1 MFQSSNPKPT
11 HLKVKRLC
19 GSGLEESE
27 QRHLVPYRHGV
38 AVLTNHTVALA
49 AAAAMAM
56 LMSCFVCW
64 LVVVAGVGL
73 CWCCLL
79 ACLLELACCLFG
91 WLRCHV
97 CLSPLL
103 SGDGEGRWW
112 GQSKRSCGC
121 GRLVATSSS
130 PAFHPH
136 HLLSLAFSS
145 HQAII
150 EPTLPFII
158 KA

>member
-27 QRHLVPYRHGV
+27 QRHLVPYRHGD

-79 ACLLELACCLFG
+79 ACLSLLV
-91 WLRCHV
+91 V
-97 CLSPLL
+97 CLGGYGVTSVCRLCSL
-103 SGDGEGRWW
+103 EMVKGGGGGRAKDPAAVAGWW
-112 GQSKRSCGC
+112 QQAAV
-121 GRLVATSSS
+121 LHFTHTI
-130 PAFHPH
+130 FY
-136 HLLSLAFSS
+136 HLHS
-145 HQAII
+145 HR
-150 EPTLPFII
+150 I
-158 KA
+158 KP